1 MINTYSFPFKTVAS
15 HEMPTSK
22 APVALTIPIKPP
34 IIRTNKII
42 SETPMIPFRGDFI
55 KAIIPCGLGSNL

>member
-1 MINTYSFPFKTVAS
+1 MINTYSFPFKVIAN
-15 HEMPTSK
+15 HEIPASK

-42 SETPMIPFRGDFI
+42 SETPMIPLRGDFI
-55 KAIIPCGLGSNL
+55 RAMIPCGLASNL